1 MTTIILQR
9 TLSDGSRIYSVYLS
23 DAERR
28 NGHIEIP
35 CANQRA
41 AEAFGVGLTQLLK
54 RHTP

>member
-54 RHTP
+54 RHSP